1 MAEGER
7 VIDFD
12 ALMMRG
18 LLLFVGVVACCFFLQ
33 RLRWK
38 LAKHLSWLR
47 LGFYP
52 SAGSMGNALQ
62 QLQVFAQPETR
73 YLVAEKLVESA
84 EDDEE
89 GGPEDPK
96 RDLLRQARR
105 IQRGQQ
111 VGRLRVRFRP

>member
-1 MAEGER
+1 M
-7 VIDFD
+7 IDLD

-18 LLLFVGVVACCFFLQ
+18 LLLFVVFVACCFGLQ
-33 RLRWK
+33 RLRRR
-38 LAKHLSWLR
+38 LAKRLRWLG

-52 SAGSMGNALQ
+52 SGASMGNALQ

-73 YLVAEKLVESA
+73 HFVAEKLEEPA
-84 EDDEE
+84 EDDEQ

-105 IQRGQQ
+105 IQRGEE
-111 VGRLRVRFRP
+111 VRRLRVRIRADSPKV